1 MTLSIAEINIK
12 NHIIKHPTLFQSRLD
27 VLRFVLIQDPES
39 SWAADGTIRSINIS
53 TEDYPDAKLDLSEIT
68 SSPLHSL
75 ALKTPQSISDAIELS
90 KLSIIEDNLDYIVQ
104 NEMPYE
110 RAVTKHDLITLNQYS
125 LIFNIPDH
133 IESSWLKAV
142 RYLAHVLTMALK
154 SEYCQSNS
162 DPSLEKNWQM
172 KFAFD
177 NYTKL
182 CEIQRKYMPP
192 IAPAVAERLKH
203 LASLLKS

>member
-39 SWAADGTIRSINIS
+39 SWAADETIRSLNIS

-68 SSPLHSL
+68 SSPLYSL

-104 NEMPYE
+104 NELPYE
-110 RAVTKHDLITLNQYS
+110 REVTKHDLISLNQYS
-125 LIFNIPDH
+125 LIFNIPDN
-133 IESSWLKAV
+133 IEASWLKAV

-162 DPSLEKNWQM
+162 DSSMEKNWHM

-177 NYTKL
+177 NYKQL
-182 CEIQRKYMPP
+182 LELQRKYIPS
-192 IAPAVAERLKH
+192 ISPAVAERLKH